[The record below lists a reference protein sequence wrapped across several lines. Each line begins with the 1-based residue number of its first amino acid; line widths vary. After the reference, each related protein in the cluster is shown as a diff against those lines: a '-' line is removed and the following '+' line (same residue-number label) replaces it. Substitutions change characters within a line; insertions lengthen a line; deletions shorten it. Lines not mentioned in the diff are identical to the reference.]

1 MENVTLGQTVI
12 VRPVELVSLTVGSS
26 FPLSCNWKVNALK
39 VQGPEYDKVQL
50 CSKIVTRK

>member
-50 CSKIVTRK
+50 CSKIVT